1 MNRYLYYPGCTL
13 KTQAKNFEDS
23 AIASARALGIELV
36 EMERWNCC
44 GTVFSLASDNLIQQ
58 LAPIR
63 DLLRVKEMGGEKV
76 VTLCAMCYNTLK
88 RANELLR
95 GDGEKREKIQL
106 FMDREEIDYGGEVEV
121 LHFLELLRDE
131 VGWKKIAKKVKNPLP
146 HLKVASYYG
155 CLLLRP
161 EEVAID
167 DPEAPTILSDLLS
180 ACGCETVDFPYRTEC
195 CGAYQTVDQAE
206 VVAERTFR
214 ILTSARKSGAE
225 AVVTSCPLCFFN
237 LDARQKEAKAK
248 YPDFIELPVF
258 YFTQILAL
266 ALGLE
271 KEIGDLELHHIDPL
285 PALEIR

>member
-1 MNRYLYYPGCTL
+1 MKEIIYYPGCTL

-44 GTVFSLASDNLIQQ
+44 GTVFSLAGDNLIQQ

-95 GDGEKREKIQL
+95 SDQEKREKIQL
-106 FMDREEIDYGGEVEV
+106 FMDREEIEYGGEVEV

-131 VGWKKIAKKVKNPLP
+131 VGFKKIARKIKNPLP
-146 HLKVASYYG
+146 HLKAASYYG

-167 DPEAPTILSDLLS
+167 DPEAPTVLADLLS
-180 ACGCETVDFPYRTEC
+180 ACGCETVDFPYQAEC

-206 VVAERTFR
+206 VVAERTYQ
-214 ILTSARKSGAE
+214 IVNSARKSGAE
-225 AVVTSCPLCFFN
+225 AIVTSCPLCFFN
-237 LDARQKEAKAK
+237 LDARQKEAKEK
-248 YPDFIELPVF
+248 YPDFVQLPVF
-258 YFTQILAL
+258 YFTQVLAL

-271 KEIGDLELHHIDPL
+271 EDIGDIALHHIDPL
-285 PALEIR
+285 PTLETK